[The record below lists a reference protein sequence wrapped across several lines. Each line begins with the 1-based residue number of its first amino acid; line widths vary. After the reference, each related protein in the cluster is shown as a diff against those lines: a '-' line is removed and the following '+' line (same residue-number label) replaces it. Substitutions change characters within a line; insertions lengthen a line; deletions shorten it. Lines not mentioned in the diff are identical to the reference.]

1 MITDC
6 HIHIQPMEMFKPHAL
21 ELMKRKR
28 PNFDQI
34 VEFCRSPRAF
44 LKFLDASGIDRA
56 MLINYVAPE
65 VIGFTSGVNQFVADY
80 VKEDPTR
87 LLSCGSLHPR
97 HTTNVL
103 ADVEQILRLGLKMI
117 KIHPPHQ
124 LLFPNDYL
132 SGAKELEIIYRAA
145 EANGVPVMF
154 HTGTSIFPGARNKYG
169 DPIYVDDVA
178 VDFPKLKILLAHG
191 GRPLWMQTA
200 FFLVRRHPNVY
211 LDISGIPPKTLLKYF
226 PRLEEIADKTLFGTD
241 WPGPGVPD
249 IKKNLD
255 EFRALPPQRRRAAA
269 DSIEDRADYVAGLTS
284 ISASTARSCFR
295 RGSAKAVRTYPVGI
309 STGGTDRLATQRCSL
324 FKIAWHVVYLNVER
338 RVVVRFVAQRG
349 NVTLNAAVC
358 TCVDHRCGSHRL
370 HLPAEKPGE
379 EVGQSC
385 RCRGIRFRSELRVGP
400 WHAPLR
406 KCRTS

>member
-6 HIHIQPMEMFKPHAL
+6 HIHIQPMEMFKPNAL
-21 ELMKRKR
+21 ELMKKKR
-28 PNFDQI
+28 ANFEQI
-34 VEFCRSPRAF
+34 EEFCRSPKAF
-44 LKFLDASGIDRA
+44 LKFMDASGIDRA

-65 VIGFTSGVNQFVADY
+65 V
-80 VKEDPTR
+80 KEDPKR

-103 ADVEQILRLGLKMI
+103 ADVEQILRLGLQMI

-178 VDFPKLKILLAHG
+178 VDFPKLRILLAHG

-211 LDISGIPPKTLLKYF
+211 LDISGIPPKSLLKYF
-226 PRLEEIADKTLFGTD
+226 PRLEEIAAKTLFGTD

-255 EFRALPPQRRRAAA
+255 EFRTLPVSQHVQERILSKTAL
-269 DSIEDRADYVAGLTS
+269 
-284 ISASTARSCFR
+284 
-295 RGSAKAVRTYPVGI
+295 
-309 STGGTDRLATQRCSL
+309 SL
-324 FKIAWHVVYLNVER
+324 W
-338 RVVVRFVAQRG
+338 
-349 NVTLNAAVC
+349 
-358 TCVDHRCGSHRL
+358 
-370 HLPAEKPGE
+370 PA
-379 EVGQSC
+379 
-385 RCRGIRFRSELRVGP
+385 
-400 WHAPLR
+400 
-406 KCRTS
+406 